1 MPNKKKPQQA
11 QDSIKPTYKNMGLF
25 NKLRT
30 QDQTQGHGYG
40 AKTTKRDTLNYN
52 QGFEFGLKHKAPK
65 KPFNNEGYMFRA
77 GRWEGQNNPSSVNKK
92 PAVEQP
98 GIISRAA
105 SVLKNIFND

>member
-1 MPNKKKPQQA
+1 MPDKKKPQQA

-30 QDQTQGHGYG
+30 QDQTQGQGYNSP
-40 AKTTKRDTLNYN
+40 TTTRDTLNYN
-52 QGFEFGLKHKAPK
+52 HGFRFGLKNTAPK
-65 KPFNNEGYMFRA
+65 KPFVGEGYMFRA

-92 PAVEQP
+92 PAKEQP

-105 SVLKNIFND
+105 GVLRNIFND